1 MSTDIL
7 VTGRRKQTASGVTM
21 TRGFTVLP
29 ENNSADSVAYDYDQ
43 PQNPADGEV
52 AVKVNVSLTNS
63 ANQAKAIDAANNI
76 AEAVATIIAA
86 ASKLPASTVI
96 PLPNGTRI
104 TAGDL
109 LTQIKGTKFVVTDIQ
124 QSNDGVG
131 SADRSTMTDTLY
143 FASFAEGTGAKAYTQ
158 SGYLGYGVIGI
169 ILHEVV
175 HMSVA
180 GYQNFQNSSL
190 YFNREN
196 AELKIKNAPF
206 YGSDYSKANEM
217 FAHVGSISAGNIL
230 GFDLSAYNDGMT
242 KGVFKD
248 LSYRSPL
255 QVYNERKAER

>member
-7 VTGRRKQTASGVTM
+7 VTGRRTQTASGVTM
-21 TRGFTVLP
+21 ARSFTVLP
-29 ENNSADSVAYDYDQ
+29 ENNTADSVAYDYEQ
-43 PQNPADGEV
+43 PQNPAAGDV

-76 AEAVATIIAA
+76 ADAVAAIITA

-109 LTQIKGTKFVVTDIQ
+109 LTQIKGTKFVVTDVQ

-131 SADRSTMTDTLY
+131 SADRPTMTDTLY
-143 FASFAEGTGAKAYTQ
+143 FASFAEGTGTQAYTQ
-158 SGYLGYGVIGI
+158 AGYLGNGVIGI

-175 HMSVA
+175 HMTAA
-180 GYQNFQNSSL
+180 GYQNWQNSTL

-196 AELKIKNAPF
+196 SETKVKNVPF
-206 YGSDYSKANEM
+206 YGTDYSKANEM

-230 GFDLSAYNDGMT
+230 GFDLSAYSDGMA